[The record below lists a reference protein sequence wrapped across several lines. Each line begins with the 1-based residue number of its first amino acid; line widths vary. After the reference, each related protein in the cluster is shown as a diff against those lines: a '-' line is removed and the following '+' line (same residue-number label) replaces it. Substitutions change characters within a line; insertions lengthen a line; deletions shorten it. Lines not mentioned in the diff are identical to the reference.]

1 MKEKN
6 NRNSVGMARQTRFH
20 YFYLHIY
27 AYRAAKQYR
36 KGHLQNM
43 VGKGRFY
50 SRIKCTMRIL
60 VALFERGKYVAI
72 HKEGLVI

>member
-50 SRIKCTMRIL
+50 GRVKYTMRIL
-60 VALFERGKYVAI
+60 VALFESDKCLFI
-72 HKEGLVI
+72 K